1 MTSSEKFSLRWNDF
15 QENISSAFGNLRD
28 DTNLT
33 DITLLTEDGQNIEAH
48 KIILS
53 ASSPFFMNILKLNK
67 HPNPLVYLKGF
78 KATFLNSILD
88 FMYHGV
94 ADIYQE
100 NLDGFLALA
109 EELQLKGLT
118 GGTQNHSEENQEK
131 KIKSI
136 PKDDDLKRAVQ
147 YYPPTNK
154 KVDNYYDKDVEQT
167 NTLMALDNSAAQVH
181 FSGGSAEDLNLTLWS
196 MIYQNGTVLTCK
208 VCGKSKDKTL
218 DKNANKNMRSHVES
232 LHTEGVVYECNKCDK
247 TFGYKNA
254 FHKHTHQA
262 HNRR

>member
-1 MTSSEKFSLRWNDF
+1 MTSSEKFSLTWNDY
-15 QENISSAFGNLRD
+15 QENIRSAFGHLRD

-33 DITLLTEDGQNIEAH
+33 DVTLLTEDGQNLEAH

-118 GGTQNHSEENQEK
+118 GGTEK
-131 KIKSI
+131 NPEKSRQI
-136 PKDDDLKRAVQ
+136 L
-147 YYPPTNK
+147 
-154 KVDNYYDKDVEQT
+154 
-167 NTLMALDNSAAQVH
+167 
-181 FSGGSAEDLNLTLWS
+181 F
-196 MIYQNGTVLTCK
+196 IYQQQ
-208 VCGKSKDKTL
+208 D
-218 DKNANKNMRSHVES
+218 
-232 LHTEGVVYECNKCDK
+232 
-247 TFGYKNA
+247 GYLL
-254 FHKHTHQA
+254 
-262 HNRR
+262 

>member
-1 MTSSEKFSLRWNDF
+1 MTSSEKYSLRWNDF
-15 QENISSAFGNLRD
+15 QQNVSSAFSNLPD

-33 DITLLTEDGQNIEAH
+33 DVTLLTEDGQNIEAH

-53 ASSPFFMNILKLNK
+53 ASSPFFMNILKMSK

-78 KATFLNSILD
+78 KTTYLNSILD

-94 ADIYQE
+94 ANIYQD

-109 EELQLKGLT
+109 EKLQLKGLT
-118 GGTQNHSEENQEK
+118 GGTENPPEENQEIK
-131 KIKSI
+131 KNLFS
-136 PKDDDLKRAVQ
+136 KDDGLKRSDI
-147 YYPPTNK
+147 YNSSTNNK
-154 KVDNYYDKDVEQT
+154 LDNYYDEDAKQI
-167 NTLMALDNSAAQVH
+167 NTVMALDSSAAQVH
-181 FSGGSAEDLNLTLWS
+181 FNGGSAEDLKSTLWS

-218 DKNANKNMRSHVES
+218 DRYANKHMLSHVES

-254 FHKHTHQA
+254 LHKHTHQT